1 MKDARDIV
9 VLSLGAG
16 LALAVIVNAGKVQP
30 VLKTAGDTWI
40 RLIRTVSGTDP
51 RQTLPRG

>member
-16 LALAVIVNAGKVQP
+16 LVLAVILNADKVQP
-30 VLKTAGDTWI
+30 VLKTGGDTWI

-51 RQTLPRG
+51 KQRG